1 MSDEIVDEPF
11 RAAADQVDESHRE
24 AVSQLKAKVQKAK
37 ADALKKVS
45 S

>member
-11 RAAADQVDESHRE
+11 RDAVGKVEESHRE

-37 ADALKKVS
+37 EDALKKVS
-45 S
+45 P

>member
-1 MSDEIVDEPF
+1 MSEDIVDEPF
-11 RAAADQVDESHRE
+11 NSATEQVESSHKE
-24 AVSQLKAKVQKAK
+24 AVEQLKAKVQKAK